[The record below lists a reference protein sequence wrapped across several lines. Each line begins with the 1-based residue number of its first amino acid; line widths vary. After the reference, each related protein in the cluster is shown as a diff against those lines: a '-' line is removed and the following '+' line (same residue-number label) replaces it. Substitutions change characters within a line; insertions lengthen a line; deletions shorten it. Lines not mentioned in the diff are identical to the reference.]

1 MTESFEQL
9 FEQSLNETPMLPGT
23 IITATVERVEDKH
36 VVVDAGL
43 KSESYIPIEQ
53 FYSEGGVLEIK
64 AGDKVKVALEVIE
77 DGFGSTR
84 LSRERAKRLE
94 SWSHLEQAY
103 ESKETIR
110 GMIVGRVKGGFTVE
124 INKVRAFLPGSL
136 VDVKPI
142 RDPESFEGKE
152 FEFKVIKVDVKRN
165 NIVVSRRAV
174 LEAETNVERA
184 AVLEN
189 ISEGHEIKGVIKNLT
204 DYGAFVDLGGVDGLL
219 HITDMSWKRIKHPSE
234 ILNIGDEI
242 KVKVLKIDRDNVRV
256 SLGLKQLGGDPWQDI
271 SQRFPVNGKISGRVT
286 NITDYGCFVEIEE
299 GIEGLVHVS
308 EMDWTNKNVNPN
320 KVIHLGQEVEVM
332 VLDVDA
338 ERRRIS
344 LGIKQCVSNPW
355 SAFAESHEKSEQV
368 KGKIKSITDFGIFLE
383 LDGGIDGLIYL
394 SDIAWSETDAQE
406 ILRKYQ
412 KGDELEAV
420 ILAIDVERE
429 RIALGLKQLA
439 EDPLA
444 AYLAEHEKGTIVTG
458 KVVEIEQKQA
468 VIELAEG
475 IRGVLRASELAAEKV
490 EDARTKLQIGDEIE
504 AKIMGTDRKTHA
516 IMLSVKSKD
525 AKASVATSDGAAK
538 TGAGSGGSKKGKSAK
553 AASGSGGAAAGAT
566 TSSSGK
572 KKKSDSPLKT
582 TLGDLL
588 KGRMSGED
596 EAEEKK

>member
-1 MTESFEQL
+1 MKENIGETFAQL
-9 FEQSLNETPMLPGT
+9 FEQSLAETPMLPGT
-23 IITATVERVEDKH
+23 IINATIERIEGKY

-53 FYSEGGVLEIK
+53 FHSDSGVLE
-64 AGDKVKVALEVIE
+64 ATVGDEVKVALEVLE

-94 SWSHLEQAY
+94 SWSQLEQAH
-103 ESKETIR
+103 EAKETIK
-110 GMIVGRVKGGFTVE
+110 GVVVGRVKGGFTVE

-152 FEFKVIKVDVKRN
+152 FEFKVIKVDPKRN

-174 LEAETNVERA
+174 LEAENNVERA

-189 ISEGHEIKGVIKNLT
+189 INEGNEVKGVVKNLT
-204 DYGAFVDLGGVDGLL
+204 DYGAFIDLGGVDGLL

-234 ILNIGDEI
+234 ILTIGDEI
-242 KVKVLKIDRDNVRV
+242 SVKVLKIDRDNVRV
-256 SLGLKQLGGDPWQDI
+256 SLGLKQLGGDPWLDI
-271 SQRFPVNGKISGRVT
+271 SGRYPINSRISGRVT

-344 LGIKQCVSNPW
+344 LGIKQCTSNPW
-355 SAFAESHEKSEQV
+355 AAFAENYEKSEKV

-394 SDIAWSETDAQE
+394 SDIAWSETEAQDT
-406 ILRKYQ
+406 LRKYQ

-420 ILAIDVERE
+420 ILTIDVERE

-439 EDPLA
+439 EDPLSD
-444 AYLAEHEKGTIVTG
+444 YLNENEKGALVSGT
-458 KVVEIEQKQA
+458 VVEVDQKQA
-468 VIELAEG
+468 SVELADG
-475 IRGVLRASELAAEKV
+475 IVGILRAADVSSEKV
-490 EDARTKLQIGDEIE
+490 EDVRDAMKVGDSIE
-504 AKIMGTDRKTHA
+504 AKIMGTDRKTNA
-516 IMLSVKSKD
+516 IMLSIKAKD
-525 AKASVATSDGAAK
+525 AKAPARKASSKTAK
-538 TGAGSGGSKKGKSAK
+538 T
-553 AASGSGGAAAGAT
+553 AT
-566 TSSSGK
+566 GGK
-572 KKKSDSPLKT
+572 KKKTAADALKT
-582 TLGDLL
+582 TLGDLFNIGSGDD
-588 KGRMSGED
+588 KG
-596 EAEEKK
+596 EESK

>member
-1 MTESFEQL
+1 MKQDNTAESSFAQL
-9 FEQSLNETPMLPGT
+9 FEQSLTDTPMLPGA
-23 IITATVERVEDKH
+23 IINATVERIEDKY

-43 KSESYIPIEQ
+43 KSESYIAVDQ
-53 FYSEGGVLEIK
+53 FYDEAGNLEIK
-64 AGDKVKVALEVIE
+64 VGDEVKVALEVLE

-94 SWSHLEQAY
+94 SWSHLERAY
-103 ESKETIR
+103 EAKETIH
-110 GMIVGRVKGGFTVE
+110 GTIVGRVKGGFTVE

-142 RDPESFEGKE
+142 RDPEAFEGKE
-152 FEFKVIKVDVKRN
+152 FEFKVIKVDPKRN

-174 LEAETNVERA
+174 LEAESNVERA

-189 ISEGHEIKGVIKNLT
+189 INEGDEVKGIVKNLT
-204 DYGAFVDLGGVDGLL
+204 DYGAFIDLGGVDGLL

-256 SLGLKQLGGDPWQDI
+256 SLGLKQLGGDPWHDI
-271 SQRFPVNGKISGRVT
+271 SQRYPVSSKISGRVT

-344 LGIKQCVSNPW
+344 LGIKQCTANPW
-355 SAFAESHEKSEQV
+355 AAFAENHEKGEHV

-383 LDGGIDGLIYL
+383 LEGGIDGLIYL
-394 SDIAWSETDAQE
+394 SDIAWSESEAQE
-406 ILRKYQ
+406 TLRKYQ

-444 AYLAEHEKGTIVTG
+444 SYLEQNEKGMMVTG
-458 KVVEIEQKQA
+458 TVVEVDQKQA
-468 VIELAEG
+468 IIELSEG
-475 IRGVLRASELAAEKV
+475 IRGVLRAAEMGNDKV
-490 EDARTKLQIGDEIE
+490 EDARTKFQVGDTVES
-504 AKIMGTDRKTHA
+504 KIMGTDRKIHA
-516 IMLSVKSKD
+516 ITLSLKAKD
-525 AKASVATSDGAAK
+525 TKPAPKKPTTAKPAKQATSTTAA
-538 TGAGSGGSKKGKSAK
+538 
-553 AASGSGGAAAGAT
+553 
-566 TSSSGK
+566 SGK
-572 KKKSDSPLKT
+572 KKKSGESGLKT
-582 TLGDLL
+582 TLGDLF
-588 KGRMSGED
+588 KDHINNNED
-596 EAEEKK
+596 KDDTK

>member
-1 MTESFEQL
+1 METFEQL
-9 FEQSLNETPMLPGT
+9 FEASLTNAPLLPGA
-23 IITATVERVEDKH
+23 IISATVEQIQDKH
-36 VVVDAGL
+36 VIVDAGL

-53 FYSEGGVLEIK
+53 FYDENGKIEIK
-64 AGDKVKVALEVIE
+64 IGDEVKVALEVME

-94 SWSHLEQAY
+94 SWSHLERAY
-103 ESKETIR
+103 EAKETIH
-110 GMIVGRVKGGFTVE
+110 GTIVGRVKGGFTVE

-142 RDPESFEGKE
+142 RDPEAFEGKE
-152 FEFKVIKVDVKRN
+152 FEFKVIKVDPKRN

-174 LEAETNVERA
+174 LEAESNVERA

-189 ISEGHEIKGVIKNLT
+189 IHEGNEVKGIVKNLT
-204 DYGAFVDLGGVDGLL
+204 DYGAFIDLGGVDGLL
-219 HITDMSWKRIKHPSE
+219 HITDMSWKRIKDPRE

-242 KVKVLKIDRDNVRV
+242 KVRVLKIDRENVRV

-271 SQRFPVNGKISGRVT
+271 SQRYPVQSRISGRVT

-320 KVIHLGQEVEVM
+320 KVVHLGQEVEVM

-344 LGIKQCVSNPW
+344 LGIKQCASNPW
-355 SAFAESHEKSEQV
+355 AAFAENHEKGETV

-394 SDIAWSETDAQE
+394 SDIAWSEAEAQDA
-406 ILRKYQ
+406 LRKHQ
-412 KGDELEAV
+412 KSDELEAI

-444 AYLAEHEKGTIVTG
+444 SYLNEHEKGTLVSGT
-458 KVVEIEQKQA
+458 VVEVDQKHA

-475 IRGVLRASELAAEKV
+475 IRGILRASEISTEKV
-490 EDARTKLQIGDEIE
+490 EDVRAKFNVGDSVET
-504 AKIMGTDRKTHA
+504 KIMGTDRKVHA
-516 IMLSVKSKD
+516 ITLSIKAKDTKTPVK
-525 AKASVATSDGAAK
+525 KATKTS
-538 TGAGSGGSKKGKSAK
+538 TK
-553 AASGSGGAAAGAT
+553 AASSSTAT
-566 TSSSGK
+566 SGK
-572 KKKSDSPLKT
+572 KKKSESTLKT
-582 TLGDLL
+582 TLGDLF
-588 KGRMSGED
+588 KGHINNSEEKEGED
-596 EAEEKK
+596 K

>member
-1 MTESFEQL
+1 
-9 FEQSLNETPMLPGT
+9 MLPGA
-23 IITATVERVEDKH
+23 IISATVERVEDKH

-43 KSESYIPIEQ
+43 KSQSYIPVEQ
-53 FYSEGGVLEIK
+53 FYDENGKLEIK
-64 AGDKVKVALEVIE
+64 VGDEVKVALEVLE

-94 SWSHLEQAY
+94 SWSHLERAY
-103 ESKETIR
+103 EAKETIR
-110 GMIVGRVKGGFTVE
+110 GVIVGRVKGGFTVE

-142 RDPESFEGKE
+142 RDPEAFEGKE
-152 FEFKVIKVDVKRN
+152 FEFKVIKVDPKRN

-174 LEAETNVERA
+174 LEAESNVERA

-189 ISEGHEIKGVIKNLT
+189 INEGDEVKGIVKNLT
-204 DYGAFVDLGGVDGLL
+204 DYGAFIDLGGVDGLL

-256 SLGLKQLGGDPWQDI
+256 SLGLKQLGGDPWHDI
-271 SQRFPVNGKISGRVT
+271 SQRYPVNSKITGRVT

-344 LGIKQCVSNPW
+344 LGVKQCTSNPW
-355 SAFAESHEKSEQV
+355 AAFAENHEKGEHV

-383 LDGGIDGLIYL
+383 LEGGIDGLIYL

-406 ILRKYQ
+406 MLRKHQ

-444 AYLAEHEKGTIVTG
+444 NYLEANEKGTIVTG
-458 KVVEIEQKQA
+458 KVVEVDQKHA
-468 VIELAEG
+468 VIELGDG
-475 IRGVLRASELAAEKV
+475 IRGILRAAEISAEKV
-490 EDARTKLQIGDEIE
+490 DDVRTKLNVGDDVE
-504 AKIMGTDRKTHA
+504 AKVMGTDRKVHA
-516 IMLSVKSKD
+516 ITLSIKAKD
-525 AKASVATSDGAAK
+525 AKTPAKKASK
-538 TGAGSGGSKKGKSAK
+538 TTK
-553 AASGSGGAAAGAT
+553 AAAGAT
-566 TSSSGK
+566 AAASTGK
-572 KKKSDSPLKT
+572 KKKSAESGLKT
-582 TLGDLL
+582 TLGDLF
-588 KGRMSGED
+588 KDHISNGD
-596 EAEEKK
+596 EKESEGK

>member
-1 MTESFEQL
+1 VNHNQSNDSFAQL
-9 FEQSLNETPMLPGT
+9 FEESLSESPMQSGA
-23 IITATVERVEDKH
+23 IITATVERIIEGKH

-43 KSESYIPIEQ
+43 KSESYIPIDQ
-53 FYSEGGVLEIK
+53 FYNESGELEVK
-64 AGDKVKVALEVIE
+64 VGDEVKVALEVLE

-94 SWSHLEQAY
+94 SWTHLEEAY
-103 ESKETIR
+103 NARETIR
-110 GMIVGRVKGGFTVE
+110 GLIISRVKGGFTVE

-174 LEAETNVERA
+174 LEAENNVERA

-189 ISEGHEIKGVIKNLT
+189 INEGDEVKGIVKNLT
-204 DYGAFVDLGGVDGLL
+204 DYGAFIDLGGVDGLL

-234 ILNIGDEI
+234 ILTIGDEI
-242 KVKVLKIDRDNVRV
+242 KVRVLKIDRDNVRV
-256 SLGLKQLGGDPWQDI
+256 SLGLKQLGGDPWHDI
-271 SQRFPVNGKISGRVT
+271 GQRYPINGKIRGHVT

-320 KVIHLGQEVEVM
+320 KVVHLGQDIEVM

-344 LGIKQCVSNPW
+344 LGIKQCVANPW
-355 SAFAESHEKSEQV
+355 AAFAEHHEKGEHV
-368 KGKIKSITDFGIFLE
+368 KGKIKSITDFGIFIE

-394 SDIAWSETDAQE
+394 SDIAWSETDAQDT
-406 ILRKYQ
+406 LRKYQ
-412 KGDELEAV
+412 KGDELEAI

-444 AYLAEHEKGTIVTG
+444 NYLTANEKGTIVHG
-458 KVVEIEQKQA
+458 KVVEVDQKHA
-468 VIELAEG
+468 VIELADG
-475 IRGVLRASELAAEKV
+475 IRGLLRASEIAAEKV
-490 EDARTKLQIGDEIE
+490 EDARTKLQIGDEVE
-504 AKIMGTDRKTHA
+504 AKITGTDRKTHA
-516 IMLSVKSKD
+516 ITLSIKAKD
-525 AKASVATSDGAAK
+525 AKTPAK
-538 TGAGSGGSKKGKSAK
+538 KEKVTK
-553 AASGSGGAAAGAT
+553 AAAATTKAAAGT
-566 TSSSGK
+566 GK
-572 KKKSDSPLKT
+572 KKKGSDGGLKT
-582 TLGDLL
+582 TLGDLF
-588 KGRMSGED
+588 KDHINNGNGTED
-596 EAEEKK
+596 VEGK

>member
-1 MTESFEQL
+1 MKQSQKATESFEQL
-9 FEQSLNETPMLPGT
+9 FEQSLTDTPMLPGA
-23 IITATVERVEDKH
+23 IITATIERIEGKY

-53 FYSEGGVLEIK
+53 FYDESGKLEAK
-64 AGDKVKVALEVIE
+64 AGDEVKVALEVME

-94 SWSHLEQAY
+94 SWSHLEEAY
-103 ESKETIR
+103 ENKETIR
-110 GMIVGRVKGGFTVE
+110 GVIVGRVKGGFTVE

-142 RDPESFEGKE
+142 RDPEAFEGKE
-152 FEFKVIKVDVKRN
+152 FEFKVIKVDPKRN

-189 ISEGHEIKGVIKNLT
+189 INEGHEVKGVVKNLT
-204 DYGAFVDLGGVDGLL
+204 DYGAFIDLGGVDGLL

-256 SLGLKQLGGDPWQDI
+256 SLGLKQLGGDPWLDI
-271 SQRFPVNGKISGRVT
+271 SQRYPISSKISGKVT
-286 NITDYGCFVEIEE
+286 NITDYGCFVEIED

-338 ERRRIS
+338 DRRRIS
-344 LGIKQCVSNPW
+344 LGIKQCAANPW
-355 SAFAESHEKSEQV
+355 AAFAENHEKGEHV

-383 LDGGIDGLIYL
+383 LEGGIDGLIYL
-394 SDIAWSETDAQE
+394 SDIAWNETDAQE
-406 ILRKYQ
+406 MLRKHQ

-439 EDPLA
+439 NDPLA
-444 AYLAEHEKGTIVTG
+444 QFLEANEKGTIVTG
-458 KVVEIEQKQA
+458 KIVEIDQKQA
-468 VIELAEG
+468 VVELAEG
-475 IRGVLRASELAAEKV
+475 IRGVLRASDMSAEKV
-490 EDARTKLQIGDEIE
+490 EDARTKFQIGDSVE

-516 IMLSVKSKD
+516 ITLSIKAKD
-525 AKASVATSDGAAK
+525 AKAPVKKATKATK
-538 TGAGSGGSKKGKSAK
+538 TTK
-553 AASGSGGAAAGAT
+553 AAAGSST
-566 TSSSGK
+566 TTGK
-572 KKKSDSPLKT
+572 KKKTDESGLKT
-582 TLGDLL
+582 TLGDLFNMNNE
-588 KGRMSGED
+588 KEGEGH
-596 EAEEKK
+596 